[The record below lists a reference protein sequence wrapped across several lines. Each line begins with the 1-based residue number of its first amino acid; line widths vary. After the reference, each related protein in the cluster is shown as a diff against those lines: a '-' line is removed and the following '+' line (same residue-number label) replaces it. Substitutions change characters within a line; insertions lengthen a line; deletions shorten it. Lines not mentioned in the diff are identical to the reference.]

1 MVASLFSNGQA
12 SMIGL
17 QSTSIRPLPIAYITT
32 LHIIP
37 MKGSGKS
44 SGKNASPTRPSE
56 ANISDA
62 TMQTRYPI

>member
-1 MVASLFSNGQA
+1 
-12 SMIGL
+12 MIGL
-17 QSTSIRPLPIAYITT
+17 QSTSIKPLPIAYITT

-62 TMQTRYPI
+62 TMQT